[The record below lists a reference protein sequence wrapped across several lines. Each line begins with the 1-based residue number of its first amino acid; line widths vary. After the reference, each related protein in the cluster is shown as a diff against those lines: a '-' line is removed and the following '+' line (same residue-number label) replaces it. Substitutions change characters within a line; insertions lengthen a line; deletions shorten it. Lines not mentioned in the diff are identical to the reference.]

1 MSSSRHGCWASF
13 TDDVWMARID
23 ILQQL
28 LPYYTYLGEQ
38 LSAGN
43 IPGWTPHQLSG
54 QPFLADPLSG
64 WMQLPVMT
72 LFALLDPVVA
82 YKAVIAFNLGLAAIA
97 TYAYAR
103 VLGMGVPAGLVAGI
117 GMGFGTLIHFNTYCC
132 NIMGNFAPWIP
143 VTLLGI
149 ELAVRA
155 PRWAPRLAA
164 LGLAGLGVSQLLAAW
179 LGQGTFYAIFLVGG
193 YVLYR
198 TLLSPPH
205 RPEGWTRRQRIF
217 ALFVVGTGVVVAGLG
232 LAAAG
237 LLPRLDISRYSTLS
251 GGDYESLGVETNSG
265 SLTAPPARH
274 ALRFRLRRSAR
285 LYRHRA
291 WYLSRFWRR
300 SSPAGSLRSRSSR
313 L

>member
-1 MSSSRHGCWASF
+1 M
-13 TDDVWMARID
+13 
-23 ILQQL
+23 
-28 LPYYTYLGEQ
+28 
-38 LSAGN
+38 
-43 IPGWTPHQLSG
+43 
-54 QPFLADPLSG
+54 
-64 WMQLPVMT
+64 
-72 LFALLDPVVA
+72 
-82 YKAVIAFNLGLAAIA
+82 IAFNLGLAAIA

-155 PRWAPRLAA
+155 PRWPPRLAA

-205 RPEGWTRRQRIF
+205 RQEGWTRRQRII

-237 LLPRLDISRYSTLS
+237 LLPAWTLAGTPPS
-251 GGDYESLGVETNSG
+251 AAATTKRWGCETNSG
-265 SLTAPPARH
+265 LSLPRLLDMLLDSTLVARRVYIGTCLVV
-274 ALRFRLRRSAR
+274 ACDSGADLR
-285 LYRHRA
+285 
-291 WYLSRFWRR
+291 
-300 SSPAGSLRSRSSR
+300 SPAVCGSL
-313 L
+313 LLQP